1 MGKTFQYL
9 ICLIALIGLAE
20 FVYTLFGNS
29 NLRAIQKDLERAN
42 RSADSAI
49 IEVKNAKTKIDS
61 VRLDIKVMQNY
72 VANVQKFV
80 ALNDAQKNANAA
92 TTAKAIKANQAK
104 IDSLRNEIRMDSL
117 PPITERYLKKHP

>member
-1 MGKTFQYL
+1 MEKIFKYL
-9 ICLIALIGLAE
+9 ICLIALIGVGE

-49 IEVKNAKTKIDS
+49 IELKNAKTKIDS

>member
-61 VRLDIKVMQNY
+61 VRKDIKVMQNY

-92 TTAKAIKANQAK
+92 TTARAIKANQAK

-117 PPITERYLKKHP
+117 PPITERYLKKQP